1 MFSVCDIAI
10 KNNTKILEP
19 IFGWKQNILFS
30 DIYDIDYFNQKMGQI
45 IIVPIKNKNIYNIK
59 KNKINLWDY
68 SENILKKQRNIN
80 EFENDCMNIR
90 VLKSLKLNKTN
101 ILKLNHYKNINEMN
115 SIHIRIEDDWVKYSK
130 NKNFT
135 NAANYKLW
143 AKLTNLNPNINL
155 KQINNH

>member
-68 SENILKKQRNIN
+68 SENILKNPITKKAR
-80 EFENDCMNIR
+80 
-90 VLKSLKLNKTN
+90 T
-101 ILKLNHYKNINEMN
+101 
-115 SIHIRIEDDWVKYSK
+115 IRIGLNADNDVVVIKEKEEIL
-130 NKNFT
+130 T
-135 NAANYKLW
+135 NA
-143 AKLTNLNPNINL
+143 
-155 KQINNH
+155 